1 MENMADGFQPGGV
14 YNNAFEFIIPEELKQ
29 RWEDDNKRIL
39 EYISG
44 PINKN
49 VYEDMYS
56 RHINDEIKNLHKK
69 IDQQIADLVNDDHKQ
84 DANAYHTYDAYIP
97 YIPNVDFN
105 NEKMTNVPID
115 DPIRTL
121 TVKLAGYK
129 HDLIKVKEGYNKQVI
144 NYDEYQKF
152 SLNLE
157 RKIASYEQALKILK
171 QW

>member
-1 MENMADGFQPGGV
+1 MENTEDGFRPGGV
-14 YNNAFEFIIPEELKQ
+14 IRDGYFYCGCVTN
-29 RWEDDNKRIL
+29 
-39 EYISG
+39 
-44 PINKN
+44 
-49 VYEDMYS
+49 
-56 RHINDEIKNLHKK
+56 
-69 IDQQIADLVNDDHKQ
+69 
-84 DANAYHTYDAYIP
+84 AYIP
-97 YIPNVDFN
+97 YISNVDFN